1 MFSLSLNPPK
11 QENVSIQDFENA
23 IARVEE
29 KLGLTGQPRAIVF
42 HEKKSRRH
50 CHVVWSRIDTKN
62 MKAIPLPHY
71 PLKLKS
77 LSRELYLHHGWKM
90 PKGYMHSKERD
101 PNNFTLA
108 QWQQA
113 RRVGKNTKDIKTAL
127 LDCWAISDSQA
138 SFAQAL
144 KEHGFVLAKGDRRG
158 FLAVDHKC
166 EKYSLSKW
174 LKPHVTDITQRLNDK
189 ETLPTFE
196 QAKSQ
201 IAKDMAGKL
210 HELEEYQTQAIVG
223 RIKDIEQ
230 IRQQMVESH
239 RKERADLQAVQQQR
253 QVEEIKVRQARFNKG
268 LRGLFDIFNGRRKK
282 IKKQNER
289 DTQLAALRDR
299 EEKDTV
305 IFTQLEE
312 RRKLQIR
319 IERLQGYREKRA
331 ASMSHDIEQYQA
343 IQRHQQEKFKA
354 QPNLSQNHNR
364 KGPQYER

>member
-1 MFSLSLNPPK
+1 
-11 QENVSIQDFENA
+11 
-23 IARVEE
+23 
-29 KLGLTGQPRAIVF
+29 
-42 HEKKSRRH
+42 
-50 CHVVWSRIDTKN
+50 
-62 MKAIPLPHY
+62 
-71 PLKLKS
+71 
-77 LSRELYLHHGWKM
+77 
-90 PKGYMHSKERD
+90 
-101 PNNFTLA
+101 
-108 QWQQA
+108 
-113 RRVGKNTKDIKTAL
+113 
-127 LDCWAISDSQA
+127 
-138 SFAQAL
+138 
-144 KEHGFVLAKGDRRG
+144 
-158 FLAVDHKC
+158 
-166 EKYSLSKW
+166 
-174 LKPHVTDITQRLNDK
+174 
-189 ETLPTFE
+189 
-196 QAKSQ
+196 
-201 IAKDMAGKL
+201 
-210 HELEEYQTQAIVG
+210 
-223 RIKDIEQ
+223 
-230 IRQQMVESH
+230 MVESH